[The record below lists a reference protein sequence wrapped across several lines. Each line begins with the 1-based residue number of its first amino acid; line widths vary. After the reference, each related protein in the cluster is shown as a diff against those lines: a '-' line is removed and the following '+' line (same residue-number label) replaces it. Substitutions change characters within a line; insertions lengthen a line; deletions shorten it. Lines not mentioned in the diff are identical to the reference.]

1 MKYISLLLLLL
12 LVLLSSCD
20 RYEHN
25 FKAPVVLNFN
35 EVVFSPLQDA
45 FNQSNAADLSMVMDF
60 YADDY
65 LHFGTNKADWELQLR
80 TMISGVPN
88 PVFEVIHSSSMQQN
102 EITAI
107 ANWQLKISDPDSKR
121 VIADSTF
128 VGERLVKVSGKW
140 LLKGN
145 QMVCEPP
152 AGKQLVIA
160 EYFTYR
166 TCQNCP
172 PAEAKLK
179 ELYLQYPGNFTYL
192 EHHTSGG
199 LEIAGDNTH
208 IYYAAY
214 SPPVSVFNG
223 MDKVTQSTAASLAQ
237 YQSLVDSYVQI
248 DTPIRYQIH
257 STPTV
262 NGRTMTGA
270 VKLTPL
276 IELDQNDMVLNYV
289 IYEEESHL
297 SNITTPNIP
306 LRHVVRAKGITSLAG
321 VNLNNPIN
329 ISLTSTVDLPE
340 DIKLVVFAQK
350 KPTTFQNN
358 ATIYGGLELPLFRK
372 GVK

>member
-1 MKYISLLLLLL
+1 MRYISLLLLLL
-12 LVLLSSCD
+12 ALLSSCD

-25 FKAPVVLNFN
+25 YKAPLVLNFD
-35 EVVFSPLQDA
+35 EAVFSPLQDA
-45 FNQSNAADLSMVMDF
+45 FNQSDANDLSLVMGF

-65 LHFGTNKADWELQLR
+65 LHFGVSKSDWELQLR
-80 TMISGVPN
+80 TMISGVQN
-88 PVFEVIHSSSMQQN
+88 PVFEVSYGSSMQQN
-102 EITAI
+102 ATNAI

-128 VGERLVKVSGKW
+128 VGERLVKIDDKW

-145 QMVCEPP
+145 QMICEPP

-172 PAEAKLK
+172 QAEAKLK
-179 ELYLQYPGNFTYL
+179 EMYLQYPGNFTYL

-199 LEIAGDNTH
+199 LEIDGDQTH
-208 IYYAAY
+208 NYYSALT
-214 SPPVSVFNG
+214 PPVSVFNG
-223 MDKVTQSTAASLAQ
+223 MDKVTQSSAASLAQ

-262 NGRTMTGA
+262 SGRYLTGA

-276 IELDQNDMVLNYV
+276 TELDQSEMVLNYV
-289 IYEEESHL
+289 IYEEESSL
-297 SNITTPNIP
+297 ANIMTPNVP
-306 LRHVVRAKGITSLAG
+306 LRHVVRAKGTMSLNG
-321 VNLNNPIN
+321 VNLNNPIDIN
-329 ISLTSTVDLPE
+329 LTSTVDLPE

-350 KPTTFQNN
+350 KPATFQNN
-358 ATIYGGLELPLFRK
+358 ATIYGGLEIPIFRK
-372 GVK
+372 GEK